1 MALGVSGAAAGAGPG
16 FAGCQF
22 VGTAVGSVDVELA
35 GGGVEVDA
43 PVSFVDFG
51 VVVSGGQEQVVAVG
65 AAAGPAGQEVM
76 GVGPG
81 GGGGA
86 AGPAAA
92 AVAGL
97 QGLAHPGGDEAV
109 VASDLQRQ
117 AGGRVEDG
125 GPDLGVAGDA
135 LGQLG
140 RRLAD
145 P

>member
-1 MALGVSGAAAGAGPG
+1 MALGVPGAAARAGPG

-22 VGTAVGSVDVELA
+22 VGSAVGAVDVEFA

-43 PVSFVDFG
+43 PVSFVDFA
-51 VVVSGGQEQVVAVG
+51 VVVSAEQEQVVDVG
-65 AAAGPAGQEVM
+65 AAAVPPGQEVV

-97 QGLAHPGGDEAV
+97 QGFAHPGGDEAV
-109 VASDLQRQ
+109 VASDLQRE

-125 GPDLGVAGDA
+125 TPE
-135 LGQLG
+135 LG
-140 RRLAD
+140 R
-145 P
+145 